1 MRQVFWGVEKNIV
14 EYKYEECVEK
24 PKNAEIT
31 SLQLIVD
38 GHIIFLTGKNSNL
51 EDVSEKVIRTEQ
63 KVLKSRET
71 RVRGVS
77 IS

>member
-1 MRQVFWGVEKNIV
+1 MRNASKNQ
-14 EYKYEECVEK
+14 
-24 PKNAEIT
+24 KNAEIT